1 LFDEANFRDS
11 DRELR
16 EVFARF
22 DTFDFEKVMHA
33 LQSAKQVCETYGVN
47 RGIIEQIQDDQE
59 QLKDSLIEVIA
70 NTPPHRPGLIA
81 DDRFTSTRRFLTCF
95 SNIFSLNYDLLLYW
109 AVNK

>member
-1 LFDEANFRDS
+1 MFDEANFRDS

-47 RGIIEQIQDDQE
+47 RGIIEQTN
-59 QLKDSLIEVIA
+59 S
-70 NTPPHRPGLIA
+70 R
-81 DDRFTSTRRFLTCF
+81 
-95 SNIFSLNYDLLLYW
+95 
-109 AVNK
+109 